1 MQLSKIIIA
10 PDSFKGN
17 LTANRAAEII
27 AAEIGKKLP
36 ACNIVTMPIADGGEG
51 SVDAILSAIGGE
63 IFAVR
68 VRSPDDRRIEAVY
81 GIAYNATA
89 IIEMAQSSGITR
101 QIGLHPMTSTTFGFG
116 QLVLAALKR
125 GARDFILCIGGSAT
139 TDGGCG
145 MAAALGVRFTDR
157 HGESLV
163 PCGETL
169 CDIIEIDT
177 DELDPR
183 IAKSRFT
190 VMCDVDNPLYGLNG
204 AAHVYAPQ
212 KGADPE
218 QVLVLD
224 RGLRHYGSLLEEK
237 FGGLPE
243 EQCGSLPE
251 EQCGSHPEEK
261 FGKEQ
266 FGKEQFAKEQLDK
279 EQPGKEPSNRAQFA
293 EIPGAGAAGGLGAGC
308 MAFLGA
314 NLMSGIDTIL
324 KLCQFEKH
332 KVDAGLIIT
341 GEGKLDSQ
349 SFQGKV
355 LSGLLQR
362 ANGIPVWSICGI
374 CDCDVA
380 VLKKHDLK
388 VFEMS
393 EGITVE
399 ESMREPE
406 KYLRAAA
413 RRAMESVK

>member
-17 LTANRAAEII
+17 LTANRAADII
-27 AAEIGKKLP
+27 ASEVGKELP
-36 ACNIVTMPIADGGEG
+36 GCNIVRMPIADGGEG

-63 IFAVR
+63 VFSVR
-68 VRSPDDRRIEAVY
+68 VRSPDDRRIEAAY

-89 IIEMAQSSGITR
+89 IIEMAQSSGITK
-101 QIGLHPMTSTTFGFG
+101 QTGLHPMTSTTYGFG
-116 QLVLAALKR
+116 QLILAALKR

-145 MAAALGVRFTDR
+145 MAAALGIRFIDR
-157 HGESLV
+157 HGESFI

-177 DELDPR
+177 DDLDAR

-190 VMCDVDNPLYGLNG
+190 VMCDVDNPLYGLTG

-224 RGLRHYGSLLEEK
+224 RGLRHYGGLLEK
-237 FGGLPE
+237 QL
-243 EQCGSLPE
+243 
-251 EQCGSHPEEK
+251 
-261 FGKEQ
+261 GKEQ
-266 FGKEQFAKEQLDK
+266 FGGEQLSKEQFDK
-279 EQPGKEPSNRAQFA
+279 ESSLRSQFA

-314 NLMSGIDTIL
+314 NLMSGIDAIL
-324 KLCQFEKH
+324 KLCEFGKH
-332 KVDAGLIIT
+332 RADADLIIT

-374 CDCDVA
+374 CDCDKA
-380 VLKKHDLK
+380 VLEKYDLK

-399 ESMREPE
+399 ESMREPV

-413 RRAMESVK
+413 RKAIKSVR

>member
-1 MQLSKIIIA
+1 
-10 PDSFKGN
+10 
-17 LTANRAAEII
+17 
-27 AAEIGKKLP
+27 
-36 ACNIVTMPIADGGEG
+36 
-51 SVDAILSAIGGE
+51 
-63 IFAVR
+63 
-68 VRSPDDRRIEAVY
+68 
-81 GIAYNATA
+81 
-89 IIEMAQSSGITR
+89 
-101 QIGLHPMTSTTFGFG
+101 
-116 QLVLAALKR
+116 
-125 GARDFILCIGGSAT
+125 
-139 TDGGCG
+139 

-157 HGESLV
+157 HGESFV

-177 DELDPR
+177 DDLDAR

-190 VMCDVDNPLYGLNG
+190 VMCDVDNPLYGPNG

-212 KGADPE
+212 KGADHE

-224 RGLRHYGSLLEEK
+224 RGLKHYGDLL
-237 FGGLPE
+237 
-243 EQCGSLPE
+243 
-251 EQCGSHPEEK
+251 EEK

-266 FGKEQFAKEQLDK
+266 FGKEQFGKEQPGKEQFGKEQFGKKQLSK
-279 EQPGKEPSNRAQFA
+279 EQPGKEPSLRTQFA
-293 EIPGAGAAGGLGAGC
+293 DIPGAGAAGGLGAGC

-324 KLCQFEKH
+324 KLCEFAKH
-332 KVDAGLIIT
+332 RADAGLIIT

-374 CDCDVA
+374 CDCDEA
-380 VLKKHDLK
+380 MLKKYDLK
-388 VFEMS
+388 VFQMS

>member
-1 MQLSKIIIA
+1 MQPGKIIIA

-17 LTANRAAEII
+17 LTANRVADII
-27 AAEIGKKLP
+27 AAEVSKELP
-36 ACNIVTMPIADGGEG
+36 DCNIVKMPIADGGEG

-63 IFAVR
+63 VFAVR
-68 VRSPDDRRIEAVY
+68 VRSPDDRRIEAAY

-101 QIGLHPMTSTTFGFG
+101 QIGLHPMTSTTYGFG
-116 QLVLAALKR
+116 QLILAALKR

-145 MAAALGVRFTDR
+145 MAAALGARFLDR
-157 HGESLV
+157 NGESFV

-169 CDIIEIDT
+169 CDILEIDT
-177 DELDPR
+177 DDIDTR

-190 VMCDVDNPLYGLNG
+190 VMCDVENPLFGPDG

-218 QVLVLD
+218 QVLILD
-224 RGLRHYGSLLEEK
+224 RGLRHYGGLLEEK
-237 FGGLPE
+237 FG
-243 EQCGSLPE
+243 
-251 EQCGSHPEEK
+251 
-261 FGKEQ
+261 
-266 FGKEQFAKEQLDK
+266 
-279 EQPGKEPSNRAQFA
+279 KEPALRSQFV

-314 NLMSGIDTIL
+314 NLMSGIDAIL
-324 KLCQFEKH
+324 KLCDFEKH
-332 KVDAGLIIT
+332 RADASLIIT

-374 CDCDVA
+374 CDCDEA
-380 VLKKHDLK
+380 VLKKYDIK

-393 EGITVE
+393 KGITVE

-413 RRAMESVK
+413 RRAIESVR

>member
-17 LTANRAAEII
+17 LTANRVADII
-27 AAEIGKKLP
+27 AAEVGKKLP
-36 ACNIVTMPIADGGEG
+36 GCDIVTMPIADGGEG

-63 IFAVR
+63 VFAVR
-68 VRSPDDRRIEAVY
+68 VRSPDDRRIEAAY

-101 QIGLHPMTSTTFGFG
+101 QVGLHPMTSTTYGFG
-116 QLVLAALKR
+116 QLILAALKR

-145 MAAALGVRFTDR
+145 MVAALGVRFIDS
-157 HGESLV
+157 HGESFV

-169 CDIIEIDT
+169 SDIIEIDT
-177 DELDPR
+177 DDLDAR

-190 VMCDVDNPLYGLNG
+190 VMCDVDNPLYGPNG

-224 RGLRHYGSLLEEK
+224 RGLKHYGGLLEEK
-237 FGGLPE
+237 FGSVQEKHYGGLPE
-243 EQCGSLPE
+243 EQRGSLPE
-251 EQCGSHPEEK
+251 EK
-261 FGKEQ
+261 FGR
-266 FGKEQFAKEQLDK
+266 
-279 EQPGKEPSNRAQFA
+279 EPSYRTQFT
-293 EIPGAGAAGGLGAGC
+293 EVPGAGAAGGLGAGC

-314 NLMSGIDTIL
+314 NLMSGIDAIL
-324 KLCQFEKH
+324 KLCDFEKH
-332 KVDAGLIIT
+332 RADAGLIIT

-374 CDCDVA
+374 CDCDKET
-380 VLKKHDLK
+380 LSKYDLK